1 MDSTDSTARV
11 TGIAE
16 EYRSFRNG
24 EAAVPLEGWTV
35 IHLAGPDT
43 AAFLQGLAS
52 QDLGPGS
59 SRRTYFL
66 TEKGRPLALAWVRVG
81 EDGATAWVVADEGAR
96 ESLLPH
102 FERFRIMEE
111 VEFRHA
117 GAELEV
123 LGVAAATTAGIL
135 PAEGSEPA
143 GLVRLHADPLSILL
157 VPSPDAAGI
166 PRVHPSAFEPWRL
179 EAGLPRTGIDFD
191 LDRIVTELNDP
202 DAVSLTKGCY
212 VGQEVVARTSNRGQV
227 RRRRVVFRF
236 GSWPGPLPP
245 RTEIRAGDVSVGFLT
260 SSAPIPG
267 SPEGVGMGYISTETL
282 AQGPDLLTVQGPTT
296 IPISVLP
303 SGGTALT

>member
-1 MDSTDSTARV
+1 MNSTDSTGHAS
-11 TGIAE
+11 GAAE

-24 EAAVPLEGWTV
+24 EAVVPLKGWTV
-35 IHLAGPDT
+35 VHLAGPDT

-52 QDLGPGS
+52 QDLGPGV

-81 EDGATAWVVADEGAR
+81 EDGASAWVVADEGAR

-111 VEFRHA
+111 VEFRRA

-123 LGVAAATTAGIL
+123 LGVAAATTTGIL
-135 PAEGSEPA
+135 PARGSEPA
-143 GLVRLHADPLSILL
+143 GMVRIHADPLSILL
-157 VPSPDAAGI
+157 VPSLDAAGI
-166 PRVHPSAFEPWRL
+166 PRVNPAVFEPWRL

-202 DAVSLTKGCY
+202 EAVSLTKGCY

-227 RRRRVVFRF
+227 RRRRVGFRLE
-236 GSWPGPLPP
+236 SWSPLPP
-245 RTEIRAGDVSVGFLT
+245 KAEIRAGDASVGFLT
-260 SSAPIPG
+260 SSAPVPG
-267 SPEGVGMGYISTETL
+267 SPEGVGMGYVSTETA
-282 AQGPDLLTVQGPTT
+282 AQGSDLLTVQGATT
-296 IPISVLP
+296 IPIVLVP